1 MSRPVRTADAGKEM
15 ARGLG
20 LSEETIEL
28 CTTGSACHKALKE
41 MVAKRKD
48 SETYPKE
55 KFIED
60 VAKRFA
66 EVTRDLR
73 RITGFGAD
81 VRTVTTCE
89 IGGSRAEVVAA
100 AAPTL
105 RAIRGGEESREVSAL
120 LGGVIAS
127 ASAAPLVTR
136 ARSPSKNK

>member
-1 MSRPVRTADAGKEM
+1 MSRPARTADAGKEM

-41 MVAKRKD
+41 MVAKRED

-66 EVTRDLR
+66 EVVGGLR
-73 RITGFGAD
+73 RITAVGTD
-81 VRTVTTCE
+81 
-89 IGGSRAEVVAA
+89 IRAITAAA
-100 AAPTL
+100 AAPVL
-105 RAIRGGEESREVSAL
+105 RVIEGDGASREVADL
-120 LGGVIAS
+120 LAATSGSVVGAI
-127 ASAAPLVTR
+127 AAPLATR
-136 ARSPSKNK
+136 AARSSSK